1 MVWKLSLR
9 DFTFEDVIHLSIAF
23 NLFILH
29 QPQPITYEKFEKA
42 ARQAFRNMA
51 LERGRRLAKYL
62 LGGIIMARIM
72 TRAMN
77 RIIESLPFIGR
88 PIVRIMTVLMPT
100 LIIGPLLGFTGAIL
114 F

>member
-9 DFTFEDVIHLSIAF
+9 DFTYNDVIDLMTF

-29 QPQPITYEKFEKA
+29 QPITYEKFEKA
-42 ARQAFRNMA
+42 ARQAFRNLA
-51 LERGRRLAKYL
+51 LERGLRLGKYL

-72 TRAMN
+72 GQAIS
-77 RIIESLPFIGR
+77 RIIERLPFIGR
-88 PIVRIMTVLMPT
+88 PIVRIMRVLMPT
-100 LIIGPLLGFTGAIL
+100 FIIGPLLGFTGAVL